1 MGGPILTLRATAG
14 ESLLRSVAGRERR
27 ALWATLSFVF
37 VVGIGA
43 TMYLSNA
50 DRNQAIARAAKD
62 TRNHAQLLSA
72 VLSNKQLSKPVGGP
86 RYERLAERVREAVT
100 LGGPVVSVTIWSSEG
115 RILFDADRSVVGST
129 PPEMQPVISAMTS
142 SSGGVRVQ
150 DDRLE
155 TFVPIS
161 RSPNGPVAMAQL
173 AQPLTPVLDQ
183 VGGLWAQVRTFLAFA
198 LVLWLALLALTF
210 VPIEKVPAVRL
221 PWRRSP
227 EEAGD
232 EAKPAVTPSEG
243 APARAERQRRGKGVN
258 EGPAYMLP
266 GFRQID
272 EARQAA
278 EELALRTEGNFQA
291 LQSQFDR
298 AVDQVKTLESQVNAQ
313 QALRQQLKEAEARAQ
328 AAEVRVKELEAEL
341 DKVTFVTRSGQ

>member
-1 MGGPILTLRATAG
+1 V
-14 ESLLRSVAGRERR
+14 LRSVAGRERR

-37 VVGIGA
+37 AVGIGA
-43 TMYLSNA
+43 TVYLSNA
-50 DRNQAIARAAKD
+50 DRNHAIAKAAKD
-62 TRNHAQLLSA
+62 TRNDAPLLSA

-86 RYERLAERVREAVT
+86 RYDKLAERIRKAVT

-115 RILFDADRSVVGST
+115 QILFDGDRNVVGST

-150 DDRLE
+150 DDTLE

-161 RSPNGPVAMAQL
+161 KSPSGPVAVAQL

-183 VGGLWAQVRTFLAFA
+183 GGGLWGQVRTFLTFA
-198 LVLWLALLALTF
+198 LVLWLLLLALTF

-221 PWRRSP
+221 PWRRSR
-227 EEAGD
+227 EEAEDG
-232 EAKPAVTPSEG
+232 APPAVIPTE
-243 APARAERQRRGKGVN
+243 AVPARAQRHRRAKAVN
-258 EGPAYMLP
+258 EGPVYMLP
-266 GFRQID
+266 GFRQVD